1 MTQYKLMQE
10 IIYDLNTEELE
21 MMIDGLSYIYF
32 HGVGKV

>member
-1 MTQYKLMQE
+1 MQE